1 MFRGDAVSDR
11 IPVSLSASAGEIPF
25 KQAEDFV
32 EEEGS
37 RGQKLPSA
45 LLGALLIVSWPP
57 QELYHGN
64 LKILFC

>member
-37 RGQKLPSA
+37 RGQKLPST

>member
-1 MFRGDAVSDR
+1 VFRGDAVSDR

-37 RGQKLPSA
+37 RGQKLPSE